1 MCATQAPVPQPS
13 QPGTSSAPTP
23 SGAAPHR
30 AGSRPPSATPVPAGT
45 AVTASSPGA
54 STAPAAPDAA
64 AYGAVPPQRRT
75 PVPPVAAATPD
86 SPTRPVGIEAGIAAL
101 ADSLSACAD
110 TLHERIMQAIRQR
123 PPARPADAGQDPAP
137 DTAQDL
143 DQGMTQGG
151 AQALFDQEVLL
162 RQYANTLY
170 VQAAVLA
177 TSGLDS
183 VRAELMEVTASARD
197 TLRQVARVQVLV
209 ALAADLVTL
218 AGALAAGQPAQWP
231 AAIRQVRDR
240 VTALRQPGPG

>member
-1 MCATQAPVPQPS
+1 MCATQAPVPPPS

-23 SGAAPHR
+23 TASD
-30 AGSRPPSATPVPAGT
+30 AGSHPPSATPAPPRTDVS
-45 AVTASSPGA
+45 ASGHGGSI
-54 STAPAAPDAA
+54 APAVPDAA
-64 AYGAVPPQRRT
+64 AHGAALT
-75 PVPPVAAATPD
+75 PWAAATPD
-86 SPTRPVGIEAGIAAL
+86 TSSTPTTPTTPLGIEAGIAAL

-123 PPARPADAGQDPAP
+123 PPAPPADAGEEPAQDA
-137 DTAQDL
+137 AQDL
-143 DQGMTQGG
+143 DQGITQNS

-162 RQYANTLY
+162 RQSANTLY

-183 VRAELMEVTASARD
+183 VRAELMDVTASARD
-197 TLRQVARVQVLV
+197 TLRHVARVQALV

-218 AGALAAGQPAQWP
+218 AGALAAGKPAQWP

-240 VTALRQPGPG
+240 ITALRQPGPG